1 MNLPLIDRCIAFE
14 MIDAQRL
21 AMRAAP
27 KGMAVLLYSSGLLI
41 IKPVKVCYFA
51 IIFISYSIF
60 SKNLSISLVKYSN
73 SRHRETRG

>member
-21 AMRAAP
+21 AMRATP
-27 KGMAVLLYSSGLLI
+27 KGMAVLLYCSGLLI

-73 SRHRETRG
+73 SRHRETCG